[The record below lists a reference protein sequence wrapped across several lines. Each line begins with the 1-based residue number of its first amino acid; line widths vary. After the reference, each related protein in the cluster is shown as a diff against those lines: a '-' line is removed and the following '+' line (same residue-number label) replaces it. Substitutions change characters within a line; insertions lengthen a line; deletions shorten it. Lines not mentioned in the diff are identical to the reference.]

1 MCQKSYSVTFD
12 KSNKTEYI
20 ENRKVVA
27 EMGRISM
34 PQGKGSQL
42 HNRRDYEKIGREI
55 PDNINSL
62 MTHENVTIVDKDI
75 RSAYREIFG
84 EVLQEYNSRQ
94 KRSDR
99 KIDDY
104 YEHILK
110 SKNGEKPFYEDVLQ
124 WGRMED
130 FRAEPQ
136 LREKAKECLVEYA
149 RTFEARNPNLKL
161 IGAYVHMD
169 EASPHLHL
177 DYIPVAKGYK
187 TGLQARNSL
196 DKAMKQMGYTPVKES
211 RKNNATKLWKENERE
226 YFGELCRS
234 KGLKVEAERSLGRKQ
249 FTVSEFKE
257 AQNEMLEEI
266 KADMLPVIENYNTRK
281 DEALNAAIQAKG
293 KAQAEKAR
301 YESFKVLAD
310 EQAKL
315 IDETSNRIQEKSAEL
330 DEKLEKLSAM
340 NELSEKVD
348 KAHTLR
354 EQKYS
359 IENHTIEAKKS
370 LFGKIEAPERTG
382 VFVEGLKK
390 EQVQNIF
397 SRYIFN
403 KSIEE
408 TYNSM
413 KSWVQ
418 EQKDKIDKY
427 YKDLNARIKVLTRQK
442 DTLTAEI
449 ENIKQIRHS
458 LEPLRKE
465 VASLQKSKDI
475 LTRNIRTAYQER
487 FHIREKRKD
496 EELWLLSYHDMLAV
510 IYNDGRLKRISDVSL
525 TNNLPA
531 DIQKDLK
538 GGLCKICVYEPEKS
552 VQIPQRVLDE
562 LIDKIDKTKP
572 VSQDVA
578 NLINQTNEVEEVIQE
593 HHLRL

>member
-1 MCQKSYSVTFD
+1 
-12 KSNKTEYI
+12 
-20 ENRKVVA
+20 
-27 EMGRISM
+27 MGRISM

-187 TGLQARNSL
+187 IGLQARNSL

-510 IYNDGRLKRISDVSL
+510 IYNDGRLKRISDVSSN
-525 TNNLPA
+525 NNLPA

-538 GGLCKICVYEPEKS
+538 AGLCKICVYEPEKS

>member
-1 MCQKSYSVTFD
+1 
-12 KSNKTEYI
+12 
-20 ENRKVVA
+20 
-27 EMGRISM
+27 MGRISM

-315 IDETSNRIQEKSAEL
+315 IDETCNRIQEKSAEL

-510 IYNDGRLKRISDVSL
+510 IYNDGRLKRISDVSS

-538 GGLCKICVYEPEKS
+538 AGLCKICVYEPEKS

>member
-1 MCQKSYSVTFD
+1 
-12 KSNKTEYI
+12 
-20 ENRKVVA
+20 
-27 EMGRISM
+27 MGRISM

-510 IYNDGRLKRISDVSL
+510 IYNDGRLKRISDVSS

-538 GGLCKICVYEPEKS
+538 AGLCKICVYEPEKS
-552 VQIPQRVLDE
+552 VQIPQRVIDE

>member
-1 MCQKSYSVTFD
+1 
-12 KSNKTEYI
+12 
-20 ENRKVVA
+20 
-27 EMGRISM
+27 MGRISM

-55 PDNINSL
+55 PDNINTL

-75 RSAYREIFG
+75 RTAYKEIFG

-510 IYNDGRLKRISDVSL
+510 IYNDGRLKRISDVSS

-538 GGLCKICVYEPEKS
+538 AGLCKICVYEPEKS

>member
-1 MCQKSYSVTFD
+1 
-12 KSNKTEYI
+12 
-20 ENRKVVA
+20 
-27 EMGRISM
+27 MGRISM

-257 AQNEMLEEI
+257 AQNKMLEEI

-510 IYNDGRLKRISDVSL
+510 IYNDGRLKRISDVSS

-538 GGLCKICVYEPEKS
+538 AGLCKICVYEPEKS

>member
-1 MCQKSYSVTFD
+1 
-12 KSNKTEYI
+12 
-20 ENRKVVA
+20 
-27 EMGRISM
+27 MGRISM

-55 PDNINSL
+55 PDNINTL

-75 RSAYREIFG
+75 RTAYKEIFG

-130 FRAEPQ
+130 FRSEPQ

-211 RKNNATKLWKENERE
+211 RKNNATKLWKENERA

-249 FTVSEFKE
+249 FTVSEYKE

-266 KADMLPVIENYNTRK
+266 KADVLPVIEKYNTRK

-293 KAQAEKAR
+293 KAQAEEAR

-330 DEKLEKLSAM
+330 DEKLEKLSAI

-403 KSIEE
+403 KNIEE
-408 TYNSM
+408 IYNSM
-413 KSWVQ
+413 KSWVE

-449 ENIKQIRHS
+449 ENIKQSRHS

-465 VASLQKSKDI
+465 VANLQKSKDI
-475 LTRNIRTAYQER
+475 LTRDIKTAYQER

-496 EELWLLSYHDMLAV
+496 EELWLLSYQDMLAV
-510 IYNDGRLKRISDVSL
+510 IYNNGQLKRISGVSSA
-525 TNNLPA
+525 NNLPA

-538 GGLCKICVYEPEKS
+538 AGLCKICVYEPEKS

-578 NLINQTNEVEEVIQE
+578 NLINQTDEVEKVIQE
-593 HHLRL
+593 NHLRL

>member
-1 MCQKSYSVTFD
+1 
-12 KSNKTEYI
+12 
-20 ENRKVVA
+20 
-27 EMGRISM
+27 MGRISM

-75 RSAYREIFG
+75 RSAYRDIFG

-187 TGLQARNSL
+187 IGLQARNSL

-496 EELWLLSYHDMLAV
+496 EELWLLSYHDMRAV
-510 IYNDGRLKRISDVSL
+510 IYNDGRLKRISDVSS

-538 GGLCKICVYEPEKS
+538 AGLCKICVYEPEKS

>member
-1 MCQKSYSVTFD
+1 
-12 KSNKTEYI
+12 
-20 ENRKVVA
+20 
-27 EMGRISM
+27 MGRISM

-187 TGLQARNSL
+187 IGLQARNSL

-496 EELWLLSYHDMLAV
+496 EELLLLSYHDMLAV
-510 IYNDGRLKRISDVSL
+510 IYNDGRLKRISDVSS

-538 GGLCKICVYEPEKS
+538 AGLCKICVYEPEKS

>member
-1 MCQKSYSVTFD
+1 
-12 KSNKTEYI
+12 
-20 ENRKVVA
+20 
-27 EMGRISM
+27 MGRISM

-370 LFGKIEAPERTG
+370 LFGKIEAPERIG

-510 IYNDGRLKRISDVSL
+510 IYNDGRLKRISDVSS

-538 GGLCKICVYEPEKS
+538 AGLCKICVYEPEKS

>member
-1 MCQKSYSVTFD
+1 
-12 KSNKTEYI
+12 
-20 ENRKVVA
+20 
-27 EMGRISM
+27 MGRISM

-187 TGLQARNSL
+187 IGLQARNSL

-330 DEKLEKLSAM
+330 DEKLEKLSAI

-510 IYNDGRLKRISDVSL
+510 IYNDGRLKRISDVSS

-538 GGLCKICVYEPEKS
+538 AGLCKICVYEPEKS

>member
-1 MCQKSYSVTFD
+1 
-12 KSNKTEYI
+12 
-20 ENRKVVA
+20 
-27 EMGRISM
+27 MGRISM

-266 KADMLPVIENYNTRK
+266 KANMLPVIENYNTRK

-510 IYNDGRLKRISDVSL
+510 IYNDGRLKRISDVSS

-538 GGLCKICVYEPEKS
+538 AGLCKICVYEPEKS